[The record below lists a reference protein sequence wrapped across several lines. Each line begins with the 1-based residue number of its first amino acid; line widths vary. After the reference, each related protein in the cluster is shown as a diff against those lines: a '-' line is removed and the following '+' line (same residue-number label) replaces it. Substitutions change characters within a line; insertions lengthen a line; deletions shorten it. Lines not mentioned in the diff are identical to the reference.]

1 MCGKRFFFFFF
12 KVNNVWQC
20 ECRGMWEL
28 GMVCCLHGTRAFETR
43 VPCQTPPNT
52 MI

>member
-1 MCGKRFFFFFF
+1 MGRDFCFFFFF

-28 GMVCCLHGTRAFETR
+28 GMVCCLHGTRVFETQ
-43 VPCQTPPNT
+43 VPCQTPADT